1 MAVVNGLYGS
11 KGPTKYDVLEI
22 EETEEGIVVFGFVMY
37 R

>member
-1 MAVVNGLYGS
+1 MTVVNGLYGS

>member
-1 MAVVNGLYGS
+1 MDVVNGLYGL

-22 EETEEGIVVFGFVMY
+22 EEFEEGILEFGFVIY

>member
-11 KGPTKYDVLEI
+11 KGPTKYDVLEL
-22 EETEEGIVVFGFVMY
+22 EETEEGILVLGFVMY